1 MPTKPVEATP
11 LVDGGAGSRRLFACG
26 LAVLGPGFLA
36 SLADTD
42 AACLL
47 VAGDSGARYG
57 FSFLILLQML
67 LVFPLFLAQELT
79 VRLGVH
85 TGQGHGACI
94 RQHFG
99 PIAGWFAFGL
109 LAVSTVPAL
118 VSEMSGIAGVA
129 SLAGLPP
136 TVGAVLA
143 AVAVLAL
150 IYLAPYHYVEMVG
163 LGLGMFEASFL
174 FAWGLARPSASS
186 FFGGLGTF
194 DQDREFANLA
204 VGGVGAV
211 IMPWM
216 IYFQQSA
223 VAARALSTDQAEAV
237 ERTGTLVGS
246 CASQLVMIATMT
258 TMAASREVTGVRSVQ
273 SVSDMGAAM
282 DGALGAPLGRVL
294 LGLGVLG
301 GAMCGTIVISLATAW
316 ALCDACGLQSE
327 AANAMEL
334 PPHRAPAFYASFAA
348 VTMIGLLVT
357 LCGATGEGVSMI
369 AMLANALLMP
379 ITLAFLLVLA
389 SGPALPQHVRVS
401 GPHKLLCTLVFAAV
415 CIFSLVAFGMGLT
428 AASPSHSG
436 ELPIEIGHA
445 HGMGHGHG

>member
-1 MPTKPVEATP
+1 MHMPTKPVEATP

-85 TGQGHGACI
+85 TGQGHGAWCATSPSHASDARCTRCCARAHAAAPHLPIACARVHVPALHRASLRSI

-150 IYLAPYHYVEMVG
+150 IYLAPYHYVEMVRRT
-163 LGLGMFEASFL
+163 LGRRRVELPPRIPFRL
-174 FAWGLARPSASS
+174 VSAHLISS
-186 FFGGLGTF
+186 HP
-194 DQDREFANLA
+194 
-204 VGGVGAV
+204 
-211 IMPWM
+211 ISPHS
-216 IYFQQSA
+216 ISPHPIP
-223 VAARALSTDQAEAV
+223 
-237 ERTGTLVGS
+237 
-246 CASQLVMIATMT
+246 SQLVL
-258 TMAASREVTGVRSVQ
+258 
-273 SVSDMGAAM
+273 SD
-282 DGALGAPLGRVL
+282 PIP
-294 LGLGVLG
+294 G
-301 GAMCGTIVISLATAW
+301 G
-316 ALCDACGLQSE
+316 
-327 AANAMEL
+327 
-334 PPHRAPAFYASFAA
+334 PRPR
-348 VTMIGLLVT
+348 
-357 LCGATGEGVSMI
+357 
-369 AMLANALLMP
+369 
-379 ITLAFLLVLA
+379 
-389 SGPALPQHVRVS
+389 HV
-401 GPHKLLCTLVFAAV
+401 
-415 CIFSLVAFGMGLT
+415 
-428 AASPSHSG
+428 
-436 ELPIEIGHA
+436 
-445 HGMGHGHG
+445 